1 MKVIELGNIGVV
13 PVNQIVY
20 VTINPDKKTQVQIWL
35 AGGQTI
41 FNNYDTEKGAKDL
54 FDYLVKELTK
64 E

>member
-20 VTINPDKKTQVQIWL
+20 VTINPDEKTQVQIWL

-41 FNNYDTEKGAKDL
+41 FNNYDTEKGAKEL